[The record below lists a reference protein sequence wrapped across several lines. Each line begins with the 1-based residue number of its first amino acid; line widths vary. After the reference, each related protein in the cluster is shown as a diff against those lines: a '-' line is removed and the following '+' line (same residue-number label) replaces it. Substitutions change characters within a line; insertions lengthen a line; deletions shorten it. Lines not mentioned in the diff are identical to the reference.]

1 MTRYLAVICPEC
13 AAKVEHHCDHSIKK
27 ELVDLYAW
35 TPESVHPDVYK
46 AIVKA
51 GRADGWLE
59 KGEEPKGRPFFGS
72 QGWSYA
78 MFSSKDTARSFHA
91 FIDSVARAAGFDPH
105 ELKLL
110 AHARIERSGADR
122 SARDERAKKL
132 AAEAEFITDN
142 KQPLDERKA
151 RLIAALRERARSMD
165 ATKIDGYQHLF
176 KYVDQY
182 LGGGLGDT
190 LNRAI
195 ITQLQDEAK
204 RGGAVHVE
212 FFDVIGI
219 RVYHQGT
226 ASYEEAIAIVEA
238 SGKYDP
244 EHEDPRRCAT
254 YIRVRGPEESRD
266 AKFQRA
272 KNGAWKTYKRKIS
285 DAA

>member
-35 TPESVHPDVYK
+35 TPEYVHPDVYK

-59 KGEEPKGRPFFGS
+59 KDEEPKGRPFFGS

-91 FIDSVARAAGFDPH
+91 FIDSVVRAAGFDPH
-105 ELKLL
+105 ELKRL
-110 AHARIERSGADR
+110 AEKRLTRENGNREKQ
-122 SARDERAKKL
+122 DEKAKQL
-132 AAEAEFITDN
+132 AAEAAFITDN
-142 KQPLDERKA
+142 RQPLDERKA
-151 RLIAALRERARSMD
+151 RFVAALRERARSMD
-165 ATKIDGYQHLF
+165 ATKLDGYLHLF
-176 KYVDQY
+176 KYVDKY

-190 LNRAI
+190 LNHAI
-195 ITQLQDEAK
+195 IAQLQDEAK

-212 FFDVIGI
+212 FFDVLGI
-219 RVYHQGT
+219 RLYHQGT
-226 ASYEEAIAIVEA
+226 ASYEEALAIVEA

-244 EHEDPRRCAT
+244 EHEDARRCAT
-254 YIRVRGPEESRD
+254 FLRVRGPEKDRD
-266 AKFQRA
+266 ARFQRA
-272 KNGAWKTYKRKIS
+272 KNGAWKAYERKIS